1 MKEAR
6 AGAPRFGPPI
16 AVQIIALLVAVL
28 IVGQLAILVVVTVMP
43 PPRPPIYRIEEIAA
57 ALKGGRLTPRYAP
70 AMLRTVEAA
79 PPKGR
84 DDDNRFRTASL
95 RAELARTL
103 GVTEDHV
110 RLTVEP
116 RPNFPLLYG
125 GRGYHPHERQD
136 DRGGG
141 PPPGSPFDQ
150 GGGPPNE
157 PPSSFGPGQVGPAG
171 VGAFPPPGLS
181 APQPPQSGSDPA
193 PPPPGAD
200 GSASW
205 GRRHFHHGPWGGF
218 PRGFAPDRQGFVVGA
233 MDAAFEAQPGRWTVV
248 RSQSEGFPNAW
259 QRRVLLWFLACLLL
273 LTPAGYLFARRLT
286 APISRFA
293 RAADRLGRDP
303 RGPPMALKGPA
314 EIGVAAAA
322 FNEMQARLARY
333 VGDRTAMIGAI
344 AHDLRT
350 PIARVQFK
358 LQRAPEDLAA
368 DIRGDLGQMEAMIWA
383 VLDFVRDASPVRE
396 RGPLDLLSLL
406 EVVADDATATGADV
420 ELEPGPVQIVE
431 GDASSLQRLFVNLV
445 DNAVKY
451 GGSARITLTHED
463 GDAVVRVSD
472 LGPGLPSEEYERVFE
487 PFYRVETSRSRETG
501 GIGLGLSVARTI
513 ARAHGGDVTLASKES
528 DAATGSGLIV
538 TVRLPRP
545 KG

>member
-1 MKEAR
+1 MKETR
-6 AGAPRFGPPI
+6 AGAPRLGLPI
-16 AVQIIALLVAVL
+16 AFQIIALLVAVL
-28 IVGQLAILVVVTVMP
+28 IVGQLATLVVVTVMP
-43 PPRPPIYRIEEIAA
+43 PPRPPIYRIEEIAT

-70 AMLRTVEAA
+70 AMLRSVETA

-84 DDDNRFRTASL
+84 DDDSHFRTASL

-103 GVTEDHV
+103 GASEDHV

-116 RPNFPLLYG
+116 RPGFPLLLG
-125 GRGYHPHERQD
+125 GRGYRPRDRRD
-136 DRGGG
+136 DRGG
-141 PPPGSPFDQ
+141 PPPGSPFD
-150 GGGPPNE
+150 PPGAPSGDA
-157 PPSSFGPGQVGPAG
+157 PPPFGPGQPVRDPSGAGSPPDHGPPPTQQTRPG
-171 VGAFPPPGLS
+171 QDSPPPGRD
-181 APQPPQSGSDPA
+181 DPTA
-193 PPPPGAD
+193 WAHH
-200 GSASW
+200 
-205 GRRHFHHGPWGGF
+205 RFHHGWDGF

-233 MDAAFEAQPGRWTVV
+233 MDAAYEAQPGRWTVV
-248 RSQSEGFPNAW
+248 RSQTEGFPNAW

-303 RGPPMALKGPA
+303 RGPPMALRGPA

-368 DIRGDLGQMEAMIWA
+368 DIRGDLGQMEAMISA
-383 VLDFVRDASPVRE
+383 VLDFVRDAAPVRE

-406 EVVADDATATGADV
+406 EVVADDATDTGADV
-420 ELEPGPVQIVE
+420 QLEPGPAQIVE
-431 GDASSLQRLFVNLV
+431 GDASALQRLFVNLV

-451 GGSARITLTHED
+451 GGSARISLTQED
-463 GDAVVRVSD
+463 GDAVVQVSD
-472 LGPGLPSEEYERVFE
+472 SGPGLPAEEYERVFE

-513 ARAHGGDVTLASKES
+513 ARAHGGDVTLVSKGQG
-528 DAATGSGLIV
+528 DAAGAGLIV